1 MITINDILRA
11 CPDARLPV
19 GAPDTAV
26 RGGSVDSRDVTPG
39 SLFVGVRGEN
49 TDGGHYAPDAIRDGA
64 AAALVS
70 ERAWRWIEGEANVLG
85 RPVIVAPDP
94 VAVLQAAGRL
104 ALERTGAR
112 VVAVTGAF
120 GKTTTKDII
129 VALLRAAGVRVEG
142 TPGNRNTEVGVPMSL
157 LALADDAEVAVVEMG
172 MRGPGQIAELVAL
185 APPDVACIT
194 AIGPV
199 HLELLGSVEA
209 VAAAKAEILG
219 GLRPGGAAVVPADE
233 PLLEPYLE
241 ELDAGIRV
249 IRAPEAPGI
258 ELDTDLAKGWERR
271 NLATALAVCEALGV
285 AIAPGT
291 RVDVPL
297 SAMRGQERPLPGGGI
312 LIEDCYNANPVAM
325 RAALADLAGRPG
337 RRVAVLADM
346 MELGPEEARYHR
358 EIGDAAA
365 EAGIDLVIAVGERA
379 AHYAAGAAGT
389 ETVHI
394 PTVEEA
400 VEAVPGLVGEG
411 ATVLLK
417 GSRSMRLE
425 RVGAA
430 LLDGAR

>member
-1 MITINDILRA
+1 MITINEILRA

-19 GAPDTAV
+19 GAPDTVVA
-26 RGGSVDSRDVTPG
+26 GACVDSRAIAQG

-64 AAALVS
+64 AAAVVG
-70 ERAWRWIEGEANVLG
+70 EHAWRWIEGEAQVLA
-85 RPVIVAPDP
+85 RPVIVAADP

-104 ALERTGAR
+104 ALERSGAR

-129 VALLRAAGVRVEG
+129 VALLRAAGLAVEG
-142 TPGNRNTEVGVPMSL
+142 TPGNQNTEVGVPM
-157 LALADDAEVAVVEMG
+157 ALMTLPEGTDVAVVEMG
-172 MRGPGQIAELVAL
+172 MRGAGQIAELTAL

-199 HLELLGSVEA
+199 HLELLGTVEA

-219 GLRPGGAAVVPADE
+219 GLGPDGVAVVPADE
-233 PLLEPYLE
+233 PLLEPHLAA
-241 ELDAGIRV
+241 LDPAIRV
-249 IRAPEAPGI
+249 IRVPETPGI
-258 ELDTDLAKGWERR
+258 ELDIDLGKGWELR
-271 NLATALAVCEALGV
+271 NLATGLAVCDALGV
-285 AIAPGT
+285 RIEPGT
-291 RVDVPL
+291 RVEVPL
-297 SAMRGQERPLPGGGI
+297 SALRGQERPLPGGGV
-312 LIEDCYNANPVAM
+312 LIEDCYNANPLAM
-325 RAALADLAGRPG
+325 RAALADLAGRTG

-346 MELGPEEARYHR
+346 MELGPDEARYHR
-358 EIGDAAA
+358 EIGEAAA
-365 EAGIDLVIAVGERA
+365 AAGVDMVIAVGERA
-379 AHYAAGAAGT
+379 AHYAAGADGI

-394 PTVEEA
+394 ATVEEA
-400 VEAVPGLVGEG
+400 VEAVPGLIGEG

-430 LLDGAR
+430 LTEGAA